1 MNLTFN
7 RDIYGALLARYQPKV
22 IITEEENEQALALA
36 QEIEHRKNRTIEEE
50 ELLEL
55 LITLIEKFEEKHY
68 PIPQGKPQ
76 DTLLYLLEENNLKQ
90 EDLVEIN

>member
-36 QEIEHRKNRTIEEE
+36 QEIEHRKNRTIE
-50 ELLEL
+50 
-55 LITLIEKFEEKHY
+55 
-68 PIPQGKPQ
+68 GKNC
-76 DTLLYLLEENNLKQ
+76 LNF
-90 EDLVEIN
+90 